1 MFRIATIKNSKS
13 LSFEIFFSTALELHE
28 VISYQIINAEEEKS
42 FVFHVSQLE
51 FSQWMQRSFVRT
63 SLSRIIEPCDK
74 AFRPFCG

>member
-51 FSQWMQRSFVRT
+51 FSQ
-63 SLSRIIEPCDK
+63 
-74 AFRPFCG
+74 